1 MDHDHLYGTIA
12 RALRTICPAGF
23 REARMDA
30 EVEDDWTEKTYRYRD
45 AGGWSQGVPVEASL
59 DFAVDDA
66 LMALREGMAQAGR
79 PKWRSCTFSLGPDG
93 GFAFDVAYPGGDDR
107 A

>member
-1 MDHDHLYGTIA
+1 M
-12 RALRTICPAGF
+12 
-23 REARMDA
+23 EA
-30 EVEDDWTEKTYRYRD
+30 EVEDDWTEKTYSCRD
-45 AGGWSQGVPVEASL
+45 AEAWSQGMPVEASL

-79 PKWRSCTFSLGPDG
+79 PKWRSCTFSLTPDG
-93 GFAFDVAYPGGDDR
+93 SFTFDVTYPDEVDR